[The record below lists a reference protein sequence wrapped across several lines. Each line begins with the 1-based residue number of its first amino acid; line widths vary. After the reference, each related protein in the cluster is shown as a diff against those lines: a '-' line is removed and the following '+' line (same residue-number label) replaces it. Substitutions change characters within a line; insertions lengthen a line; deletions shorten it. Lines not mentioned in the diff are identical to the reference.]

1 VNLGAGRRAFA
12 QCRVHTT
19 PVRRTSRTD
28 QPGLV
33 GTPQHASGANARA
46 VRVELQ
52 ADCYAGVRLHSAAR
66 SGELAQSDLEDILRA
81 AAVVGDDFQQGCRP
95 TATPSRRVESM
106 FTMATPPE
114 SSSSHAIAQAERRP
128 PIRTVLADDAYLVRE
143 ALKHLFEAV
152 PGIVVVGECEDARDV
167 VRVLDEQRADLLIT
181 DIRMPPS
188 GRDDGIRLASELRD
202 SHPALAVIVLST
214 YAEVAYALKLFE
226 KGSDGRAYL
235 LKDRIRDRRQVLT
248 AVQAVMSGGS
258 MIDPQIVED
267 LVTAKTTDASR
278 LDELTTRELETLAL
292 VAEGRSNG
300 AIAETLVLSKRAV
313 EKHINGIF
321 AKLELGDADHV
332 SRRVKATL
340 LYLADRGGPPRI

>member
-1 VNLGAGRRAFA
+1 
-12 QCRVHTT
+12 
-19 PVRRTSRTD
+19 
-28 QPGLV
+28 
-33 GTPQHASGANARA
+33 
-46 VRVELQ
+46 
-52 ADCYAGVRLHSAAR
+52 
-66 SGELAQSDLEDILRA
+66 
-81 AAVVGDDFQQGCRP
+81 
-95 TATPSRRVESM
+95 
-106 FTMATPPE
+106 MAIPPE
-114 SSSSHAIAQAERRP
+114 SSSSHPVAAAARRP

-143 ALKHLFEAV
+143 ALKHLSEGLS
-152 PGIVVVGECEDARDV
+152 GIEVVGECEDARDV
-167 VRVLDEQRADLLIT
+167 VDVLDEQRADLLIT

-267 LVTAKTTDASR
+267 LVRAKTTDASR

-340 LYLADRGGPPRI
+340 LYLADRRGPTRI